1 MTPTRRSP
9 SIADVAALAGV
20 SHQTVSRV
28 LNDHPNVRE
37 LTRVRVRAAI
47 TELGYRPNEAARTLA
62 RGRGNSIGVIVPT
75 STYFGSEYKHTIEDS
90 ASELFGPAT
99 MRFTIEESAAKF
111 GYTANVTSVRTFDQ
125 ASLIDAVN
133 QHLQHRVRGIVII
146 AQSKAAYHAIEAI
159 PTGFPYIIVDGD
171 RTLASPTVSVDQEL
185 GAQLATQYLLD
196 AGHRTV
202 WHVSGLRDSFD
213 GRDRM
218 NAWRRTLEQAGAE
231 VPPVMDGDW
240 TPQAG
245 FAAGQL
251 LALIPE
257 VTAIF
262 VGNDQMALG
271 VISALS
277 RHHRLVPDDVSVVGF
292 DDIPEAAF
300 FIPPLTTVR
309 QDFAEVARRAV
320 SVLIGQI
327 EGTGTPE
334 VSTVVVPKLVVRDSV
349 CPPRRA

>member
-1 MTPTRRSP
+1 MMATKRSP

-37 LTRVRVRAAI
+37 QTRVRVRAAI

-62 RGRGNSIGVIVPT
+62 RGQGNSIGVIVPT
-75 STYFGSEYKHTIEDS
+75 SFGPDADPSAQAV

-99 MRFTIEESAAKF
+99 MRFTIEELAATF
-111 GYTANVTSVRTFDQ
+111 GFSANVTSVRMFDQ
-125 ASLIDAVN
+125 ASLLAAVH

-146 AQSKAAYHAIEAI
+146 AQSKAAYQAIDAI
-159 PTGFPYIIVDGD
+159 PPGFPFIIVDGD
-171 RTLASPTVSVDQEL
+171 RSLAAPTVSVDQEL
-185 GAQLATQYLLD
+185 GAELATQHLLD

-202 WHVSGLRDSFD
+202 WHVSGIRDSFD
-213 GRDRM
+213 GRDRA
-218 NAWRRTLEQAGAE
+218 NAWRRTLEKAGAE
-231 VPPVMDGDW
+231 VPPIMDGDW
-240 TPQAG
+240 TAQSG

-257 VTAIF
+257 ITAIF
-262 VGNDQMALG
+262 AGNDQMALG

-277 RHHRLVPDDVSVVGF
+277 RHGLSVPRDVSIVGF
-292 DDIPEAAF
+292 DDIPEAGY

-320 SVLIGQI
+320 SALIAQI
-327 EGTGTPE
+327 EDTGTSD
-334 VSTVVVPKLVVRDSV
+334 VSIFVEPKLIPRESV
-349 CPPRRA
+349 APPSR